1 MKLPLIIVSFFVLVS
16 GCATPR
22 PPDELIAAR
31 TRYEEARNGETA
43 RLNPAG
49 LYEAQKAIDQASR
62 SFDERGPDIH
72 TRDLSYIALRK
83 VQLAEIDS
91 QVASAEQSKELAM
104 RKNES
109 QLESWKDATSGQQ
122 TVAPPPPR
130 PEVAVG
136 RADDRQR
143 ELYRQQKQY
152 EAERQAQQDALEQ
165 VAQVS
170 RDQRGTVVT
179 LTGAAL
185 FVSGEAKLTPAGRE
199 RLNDVAKALLQAR
212 SGGFIIEGYTDS
224 LGTAANNDDL
234 SMRRA
239 EAVREQ
245 LISRGV
251 PAEDIRAAGMGRR
264 YPVADN
270 STAEGR
276 AANRRVEI
284 VIQPPTG
291 VAAQ

>member
-1 MKLPLIIVSFFVLVS
+1 MKLRLLVLTTLVVAA
-16 GCATPR
+16 CATPR

-49 LYEAQKAIDQASR
+49 LYEAQKAIDSASR

-104 RKNES
+104 RKTEA
-109 QLESWKDATSGQQ
+109 QLDTWKDATSGQAAV
-122 TVAPPPPR
+122 TPPPPR
-130 PEVAVG
+130 PEVAVREADERG
-136 RADDRQR
+136 R
-143 ELYRQQKQY
+143 EKYRQQKRY

-165 VAQVS
+165 VARVS
-170 RDQRGTVVT
+170 RDSRGTVVT

-185 FVSGEAKLTPAGRE
+185 FVSGEAGLTPAGRE
-199 RLNDVAKALLQAR
+199 RLNDVARALLQAR
-212 SGGFIIEGYTDS
+212 SGGFVIEGYTDA

-239 EAVREQ
+239 TSVREY
-245 LISRGV
+245 LITRGI
-251 PAEDIRAAGMGRR
+251 PADDLRAVGMGQKN
-264 YPVADN
+264 PVADN
-270 STAEGR
+270 TTPDGR

>member
-1 MKLPLIIVSFFVLVS
+1 MKTPLMLFASAAMGF

-22 PPDELIAAR
+22 PPDELLAAR

-49 LYEAQKAIDQASR
+49 LYEAQKAIDAASQ
-62 SFDERGPDIH
+62 SFDERGADLH

-91 QVASAEQSKELAM
+91 QVASAEQSKELA
-104 RKNES
+104 KNKS
-109 QLESWKDATSGQQ
+109 DGALETWQDATGQSAV
-122 TVAPPPPR
+122 TPPGPR
-130 PEVAVG
+130 PEVAV
-136 RADDRQR
+136 RDADDRGR
-143 ELYRQQKQY
+143 EHRRQQKQY

-185 FVSGEAKLTPAGRE
+185 FISGEAGLTPGGKE
-199 RLNDVAKALLQAR
+199 RLNDVARALLQAR
-212 SGGFIIEGYTDS
+212 SGGFIIEGHTDT
-224 LGTAANNDDL
+224 LGSAANNDDL

-239 EAVREQ
+239 ESVRLY

-251 PAEDIRAAGMGRR
+251 PGDDVRAVGMGQRN
-264 YPVADN
+264 PIADN
-270 STAEGR
+270 KTPDGR

>member
-1 MKLPLIIVSFFVLVS
+1 MKLRLSMLAVVVVA

-43 RLNPAG
+43 RLNPSG
-49 LYEAQKAIDQASR
+49 LYEAQKAIDLASR
-62 SFDERGPDIH
+62 SFDEHGPNMH
-72 TRDLSYIALRK
+72 TRDLAYVALRK

-104 RKNES
+104 RKTEA
-109 QLESWKDATSGQQ
+109 QLETWKDATGGQAV
-122 TVAPPPPR
+122 TPPPPR
-130 PEVAVG
+130 PEGVAV
-136 RADDRQR
+136 RDADERQR
-143 ELYRQQKQY
+143 ESHRQQKQY

-185 FVSGEAKLTPAGRE
+185 FVSGEAGLTSAGRE
-199 RLNDVAKALLQAR
+199 RLNDVARALLQAR
-212 SGGFIIEGYTDS
+212 SGGFVIEGYTDT
-224 LGTAANNDDL
+224 LGTPANNDDL

-239 EAVREQ
+239 ESVREY

-251 PAEDIRAAGMGRR
+251 PADDLRAVGMGQKN
-264 YPVADN
+264 PVADN
-270 STAEGR
+270 STPDGR

>member
-1 MKLPLIIVSFFVLVS
+1 MKLRLLVLCTVAVAA
-16 GCATPR
+16 CATPR

-43 RLNPAG
+43 RLNPSG

-72 TRDLSYIALRK
+72 TRDLAYIALRK

-104 RKNES
+104 RKTEA
-109 QLESWKDATSGQQ
+109 QLETWKDATGGHAV
-122 TVAPPPPR
+122 TPPPPR
-130 PEVAVG
+130 PEVAV
-136 RADDRQR
+136 RDADDRQR
-143 ELYRQQKQY
+143 EKYRQQKQY

-165 VAQVS
+165 VARVS

-185 FVSGEAKLTPAGRE
+185 FVSGEAGLTSAGRE
-199 RLNDVAKALLQAR
+199 RLNDVARALLQAR
-212 SGGFIIEGYTDS
+212 SGGFVIEGYTDS
-224 LGTAANNDDL
+224 LGTPANNDDL

-239 EAVREQ
+239 ESVREY

-251 PAEDIRAAGMGRR
+251 PADDLKAVGMGQKN
-264 YPVADN
+264 PVADN
-270 STAEGR
+270 TTPDGR